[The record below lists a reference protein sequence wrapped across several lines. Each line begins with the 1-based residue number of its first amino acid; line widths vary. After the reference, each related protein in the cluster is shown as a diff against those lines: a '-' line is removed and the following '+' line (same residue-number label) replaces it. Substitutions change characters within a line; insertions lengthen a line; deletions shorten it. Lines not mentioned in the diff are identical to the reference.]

1 MTDNLSRLE
10 KKEQTR
16 RKIIDSATEIISA
29 EGVNESFI
37 KQAGKAAGV
46 AHGSIFAHFGSRE
59 MLISAVLESYILKA
73 SNFFPSDNSSIP
85 LETAIESHL
94 RMIGYNE
101 GLYVN
106 LIVRKSLLPEKAK
119 LQALQFEMKI
129 SSMIID
135 CLKSVSPNSDPIIA
149 SNMWIGLIYR
159 YLENKE
165 LYSPNQEVITRFG
178 DVLKQFFISQ
188 ITGGDNE

>member
-16 RKIIDSATEIISA
+16 RRIIDTATEIISA
-29 EGVNESFI
+29 EGINESFI
-37 KQAGKAAGV
+37 KQVGKAAGV

-73 SNFFPSDNSSIP
+73 SNFLSSDNSSTP

-94 RMIGYNE
+94 RLIGRNE
-101 GLYVN
+101 GLYIN

-129 SSMIID
+129 SSMITHR
-135 CLKSVSPNSDPIIA
+135 LKADYPNSDPIII

-165 LYSPNQEVITRFG
+165 LYSPNQEVTTRFG
-178 DVLKQFFISQ
+178 DVLKQFFICQ
-188 ITGGDNE
+188 ITGGCNE